1 MVTAVETV
9 EVEELM
15 DLERRWKRL
24 RMLSERW
31 TIFLGYTAAR
41 VLIGREWEA
50 DRFAP
55 STCVCRCR
63 LGKADLKW
71 RVKSPGVR

>member
-1 MVTAVETV
+1 VETV

-50 DRFAP
+50 DRFAR
-55 STCVCRCR
+55 STCVCLGQC
-63 LGKADLKW
+63 LGKAELKW